1 MAMSLATTQMLGQQL
16 GNLAMRQ
23 NYLQMKLDEI
33 VGGTSD
39 SGDPSSSGAGA
50 SDAGGGGIAARIETS
65 VKNSLRA
72 SLAGDVREA
81 VLRERRIVEDKI
93 VQSVTAVSRDLDA
106 KLATSDTSVRAVEEA
121 LKKNEE
127 ALKKNDD
134 EAKKNEEAVKALGE
148 AAKAAEAKIS
158 AIEAALL
165 ASEAAR
171 LASDNKTESLVK
183 QIDELRQQIASLE

>member
-1 MAMSLATTQMLGQQL
+1 MSLATTQMLGQQL

-106 KLATSDTSVRAVEEA
+106 KLATSDARVRAVEEA
-121 LKKNEE
+121 LKE
-127 ALKKNDD
+127 NDE

-171 LASDNKTESLVK
+171 LASDNKTDSLVK